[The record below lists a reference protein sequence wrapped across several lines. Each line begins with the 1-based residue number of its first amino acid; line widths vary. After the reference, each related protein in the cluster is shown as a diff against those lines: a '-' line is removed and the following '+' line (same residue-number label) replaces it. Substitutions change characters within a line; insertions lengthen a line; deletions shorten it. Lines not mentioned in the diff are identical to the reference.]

1 MCSLYFK
8 FFKDLVDCSD
18 FISIVSSSSN
28 YGKFEFKKYFSL
40 FKEVIIVLYILK
52 FYFVNYLDVN
62 RVFFFISLILILY
75 VCIFIIKNIYTLVM
89 I

>member
-62 RVFFFISLILILY
+62 GGFFFY
-75 VCIFIIKNIYTLVM
+75 FVDVCIFIIKNIYKLVM

>member
-18 FISIVSSSSN
+18 FISIVSSSN

-62 RVFFFISLILILY
+62 RVFFF
-75 VCIFIIKNIYTLVM
+75 
-89 I
+89 

>member
-1 MCSLYFK
+1 MCLLYFK

-40 FKEVIIVLYILK
+40 FKEVIIFLYILK

-62 RVFFFISLILILY
+62 RVFFFYFVDIYFICLY
-75 VCIFIIKNIYTLVM
+75 FYNKNYI
-89 I
+89 